1 MPAREPGLESHRPE
15 EEAVMAD
22 RLYPPEDDANAR
34 QMTEERTTDERQ
46 EG

>member
-22 RLYPPEDDANAR
+22 RLYPPEGR
-34 QMTEERTTDERQ
+34 CQ
-46 EG
+46 